1 MTTRQDEEKIIK
13 QLDNGKY
20 LVYLYSEKH
29 WNRKI
34 VDTIAEANKWLD
46 EAARRSSHRRDARD
60 AFENRVSCSP
70 DHRSPGFYGWRK

>member
-34 VDTIAEANKWLD
+34 VDTIAEANNWLD
-46 EAARRSSHRRDARD
+46 EAARRRSHRRD
-60 AFENRVSCSP
+60 AFENRVSCTP
-70 DHRSPGFYGWRK
+70 DRRSPGFYGFSRK